1 MSGKSKLLIEI
12 VALILVLILMVVLV
26 FLSGKGQDST
36 DQNDT
41 TTHEIARNEQIDNNT
56 AINTAS
62 SNDAQDE
69 KKLVKVTNTKMYFL
83 IKQCIVNYYSS
94 LINEQDLSIIDNK
107 AKKDIDVGEN
117 EILSYSYIPKFNID
131 KIYMQ
136 EIDGKENMYVV
147 YYRAENGNSNYKEL
161 GIMVRINTENKIFSI
176 FPYEYL
182 KKNSY
187 LDLDEN
193 DTVDTNNLETI
204 SQGNLN
210 TYSEQ
215 SSVDTVKYIT
225 ELFDRYKFDLLFDNE
240 NLYRTISDE
249 YKNLK
254 FATFQD
260 FKNYLNSNKS
270 ELSKEQ
276 LKEYKKTVYESYTEL
291 IGSTNENRNYVFMVK
306 NIMDYSI
313 SFDEYSVVTQESK
326 DEYDKLLSQAKA
338 KICIDRVIEAINNKD
353 YDFVYDRLN
362 PILKNN
368 YYKTKQDFIQFCKNN
383 FFDNNLYE
391 IQENYLKV
399 SQNIYQFDVK
409 IYNADGDVI
418 TNNWFKFA
426 ITLNDDAEFK
436 VSIVKK

>member
-26 FLSGKGQDST
+26 FLSGRRQDST
-36 DQNDT
+36 DPNNIT
-41 TTHEIARNEQIDNNT
+41 TNEIARNEQIDNNT

-94 LINEQDLSIIDNK
+94 LINEQDLGIIDNK

-147 YYRAENGNSNYKEL
+147 YYRAENVNSNYKEL
-161 GIMVRINTENKIFSI
+161 GIRIRMNKENKIFSI

-193 DTVDTNNLETI
+193 DTVDTKNLETI
-204 SQGNLN
+204 TQGNLN

-215 SSVDTVKYIT
+215 SSIDTVKYIT
-225 ELFDRYKFDLLFDNE
+225 ELFDRYKFDLVFDNE

-260 FKNYLNSNKS
+260 FKNYLTSNKS

-313 SFDEYSVVTQESK
+313 SLDEYSVVTQESQ

-368 YYKTKQDFIQFCKNN
+368 YYKTKQDFIQFSKNN

-391 IQENYLKV
+391 IQEDYLKV
-399 SQNIYQFDVK
+399 SQDIYQFDVK
-409 IYNADGDVI
+409 IYNADGDIV

-426 ITLNDDAEFK
+426 ITLKDNAEFT

>member
-1 MSGKSKLLIEI
+1 M
-12 VALILVLILMVVLV
+12 
-26 FLSGKGQDST
+26 
-36 DQNDT
+36 
-41 TTHEIARNEQIDNNT
+41 
-56 AINTAS
+56 
-62 SNDAQDE
+62 
-69 KKLVKVTNTKMYFL
+69 
-83 IKQCIVNYYSS
+83 
-94 LINEQDLSIIDNK
+94 
-107 AKKDIDVGEN
+107 AK
-117 EILSYSYIPKFNID
+117 
-131 KIYMQ
+131 
-136 EIDGKENMYVV
+136 
-147 YYRAENGNSNYKEL
+147 
-161 GIMVRINTENKIFSI
+161 
-176 FPYEYL
+176 
-182 KKNSY
+182 
-187 LDLDEN
+187 
-193 DTVDTNNLETI
+193 
-204 SQGNLN
+204 
-210 TYSEQ
+210 
-215 SSVDTVKYIT
+215 
-225 ELFDRYKFDLLFDNE
+225 
-240 NLYRTISDE
+240 
-249 YKNLK
+249 
-254 FATFQD
+254 
-260 FKNYLNSNKS
+260 
-270 ELSKEQ
+270 
-276 LKEYKKTVYESYTEL
+276 
-291 IGSTNENRNYVFMVK
+291 NENRNYVFMVK

>member
-26 FLSGKGQDST
+26 FLSGRRQDST
-36 DQNDT
+36 DPNNIT
-41 TTHEIARNEQIDNNT
+41 TNEIARNEQIDNNT

-161 GIMVRINTENKIFSI
+161 GIMIRMNKENKIFSI

-193 DTVDTNNLETI
+193 DTVDTKNLETI
-204 SQGNLN
+204 TQGNLN

-215 SSVDTVKYIT
+215 SSIDTVKYIT
-225 ELFDRYKFDLLFDNE
+225 ELFDRYKFDLVFDNE

-260 FKNYLNSNKS
+260 FKNYLTSNKS

-313 SFDEYSVVTQESK
+313 SFDEYSVVTQESQ

-368 YYKTKQDFIQFCKNN
+368 YYKTKQDFIQFSKNN

-391 IQENYLKV
+391 IQEDYLKV
-399 SQNIYQFDVK
+399 SQDIYQFDVK
-409 IYNADGDVI
+409 IYNADGDIV

-426 ITLNDDAEFK
+426 ITLKDNAEFT